1 MSKYKLLF
9 TFLLTCLACLAYGQT
24 TVPSKKD
31 STLPYFIIEKIELIG
46 NKKTKPHIIF
56 RELTLK
62 EGDTLRWA
70 KKDSV
75 LARNQANVFNTNLF
89 TIVEVKLAYPNA
101 PKATLKVQMEE
112 RWYLFPIPLFE
123 LSDRNFNEWWTVY
136 GRDISRTNYGLRFRK
151 DNFRGRRET
160 LGFIAQFG
168 FTQRFGVAYD
178 IPYLT
183 KNQKLGMTI
192 TAGFGQNRAISYATQ
207 ENKLAFVKNEQGN
220 ARERWDATLIFN
232 YRPAFYAFHSF
243 SVGFQNIWVA
253 DTVIKLNPNYYPNA
267 QNKLRYINI
276 GYTFRYDKRD
286 AVAYA
291 LRGHILKFSMN
302 YLGFL
307 SEYSLRQFETTLAWG
322 QYFPLS
328 TNKKWY
334 WDYQLVGQF
343 SYNQTPNFA
352 RTLAMGYGE
361 QLMRGYELYVIP
373 AQASAIAKQTLK
385 WRLYSG
391 IRKLKAIPI
400 KQFQRIPIALYSTLY
415 TDVGYAHDGYFT
427 VNNTLQNK
435 FLYGIGTGL
444 DIVTY
449 YNSVIRLNYALNR
462 IGQARFYINFTTDL

>member
-1 MSKYKLLF
+1 MVRFFLKIVFFLFSSTAF
-9 TFLLTCLACLAYGQT
+9 TFGQSLLSQKD
-24 TVPSKKD
+24 TVD
-31 STLPYFIIEKIELIG
+31 FVIIEKIELIG

-62 EGDTLRWA
+62 EGDTLRLL

-89 TIVEVKLAYPNA
+89 TIVEIKLAYPNA
-101 PKATLKVQMEE
+101 PKATLKVLMEE

-160 LGFIAQFG
+160 LGFITQFG

-178 IPYLT
+178 VPYLT
-183 KNQKLGMTI
+183 KNQKLGLTI
-192 TAGFGQNRAISYATQ
+192 SGGFGQNRSIAFGTV
-207 ENKLAFVKNEQGN
+207 ENKLAFVKNEKGN
-220 ARERWDATLIFN
+220 ARERWDATFMLN

-243 SVGFQNIWVA
+243 SVGFQNLWVA
-253 DTVIKLNPNYYPNA
+253 DTVIKLNPHYYNKD
-267 QNKLRYINI
+267 QNKLQFLNA

-291 LRGHILKFSMN
+291 LRGYVLKFGAS
-302 YLGFL
+302 YIGFL
-307 SEYSLRQFETTLAWG
+307 AQNSLRQFETSIAWG

-328 TNKKWY
+328 KNKKWY
-334 WDYQLVGQF
+334 WDYQIVGQF
-343 SYNQTPNFA
+343 SYNENPIFA
-352 RTLAMGYGE
+352 RTLAVGYGE
-361 QLMRGYELYVIP
+361 QVMRGYELYVIP
-373 AQASAIAKQTLK
+373 TQASSIAKQTLK
-385 WRLYSG
+385 YRLFNG
-391 IRKLKAIPI
+391 IRNWKFMPI
-400 KQFQRIPIALYSTLY
+400 KQFRKVPIALYATLY
-415 TDVGYAHDGYFT
+415 TDVGYALDQYFEL
-427 VNNTLQNK
+427 NDNLQNK

-449 YNSVIRLNYALNR
+449 YNSVIRINYALNR
-462 IGQARFYINFTTDL
+462 LGQARLYINFTTDL